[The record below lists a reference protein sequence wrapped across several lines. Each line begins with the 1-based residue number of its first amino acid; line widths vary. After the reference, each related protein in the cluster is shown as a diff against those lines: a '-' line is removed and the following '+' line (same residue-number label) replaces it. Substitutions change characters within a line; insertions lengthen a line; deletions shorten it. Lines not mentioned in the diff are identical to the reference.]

1 MAIGRDSSE
10 RMAGWFSS
18 AIINVSDAN
27 RELALRH
34 GISDPKRML
43 TIWNGIPDTPHR
55 ARPGVSAVPRIV
67 MVARCAEQKD
77 HSVLLR
83 AFARIAE
90 PAQLIF
96 VGDGPK
102 LAPLRAEANELNV
115 TNRVEFLGDRF
126 DIAEILSGS
135 HIFALAS
142 KWEGFPL
149 SILEAMRAGLPVV
162 ASNVGG
168 VSEAVTDGK
177 TGFLVERGDV
187 SAFRNRLHSL
197 LDNPALRRTMGAAG
211 RQRYEAAFTLDHM
224 LRKTLAVYQMAVLG
238 VRAAGALAFPMT
250 PASEYARRL
259 SIDTLMATSVIQR
272 IHPVTV
278 RPRGF
283 TYMALC
289 LMAAD
294 ISTLFVSVATSL
306 ISKTVVSGVQ
316 TWEPYL
322 RLWPFLFVFLAVYA
336 LAGLYS
342 GLALSPPEEV
352 EAGNTLLGDRVRG
365 TGSRHSLTSRREQI
379 FHVGDVSSDCAE
391 RNPAASFSS
400 DRSQ

>member
-1 MAIGRDSSE
+1 MRVLYLVTKADLGGAQIHVLDLLRGFRGLLEPVVATGEEGYFTEAVRKLGVQCEIVPNLVHPIAPMNDCRALLEVTRLIREIRPDVVHAHTSKAGIIARFAARAAGVPSIFTAHTWCFAEGTSWKWQLGGIPAE
-10 RMAGWFSS
+10 RLAGWFSS

-34 GISDPKRML
+34 GISDQKRML
-43 TIWNGIPDTPHR
+43 TIWNGIPDTSHR
-55 ARPGVSAVPRIV
+55 ARPGASAVPRIV

-96 VGDGPK
+96 VGGGPK
-102 LAPLRAEANELNV
+102 LATLRAEANELNV

-187 SAFRNRLHSL
+187 SALRARLHSL
-197 LDNPALRRTMGAAG
+197 LDNPALRRTMGATG

-238 VRAAGALAFPMT
+238 VRAAGALAL
-250 PASEYARRL
+250 PATRFA
-259 SIDTLMATSVIQR
+259 
-272 IHPVTV
+272 
-278 RPRGF
+278 
-283 TYMALC
+283 
-289 LMAAD
+289 
-294 ISTLFVSVATSL
+294 
-306 ISKTVVSGVQ
+306 
-316 TWEPYL
+316 
-322 RLWPFLFVFLAVYA
+322 
-336 LAGLYS
+336 
-342 GLALSPPEEV
+342 
-352 EAGNTLLGDRVRG
+352 NT
-365 TGSRHSLTSRREQI
+365 
-379 FHVGDVSSDCAE
+379 HVDY
-391 RNPAASFSS
+391 R
-400 DRSQ
+400 